1 MKSNVW
7 KLLAVLVVLVMA
19 LSGLAACGSTAEPTE
34 VTKPEEATDAPP
46 EATKA
51 PEPTE
56 PPPAEKKV
64 ATFIWT
70 QEFDNLSP
78 LYTGMWFSTI
88 TEQIW
93 NCDPWDWDDKDSP
106 HPVLVT
112 EMPSLDNGGISEDG
126 KTITLTLRDD
136 IVWSD
141 GTPITS
147 DDFVFTHAMFTD
159 PGNAVNSTYPYDQ
172 FEVEAPDE
180 RTVVNSFADPFV
192 PWMSSI
198 YTSLMPAHVL
208 RPVFEAEGT
217 LDEAEWNYAP
227 TVGCGPYVFSEW
239 ETGSYASFVKN
250 ENYYNDPAKIDEIF
264 IRFVPDDAAQIAA
277 LRTGEGDLGTF
288 FAYGDFPVLEEAG
301 VEIIMAP
308 SGYNEG
314 WYFYFGEEGHPA
326 IQDVRVRQAI
336 AMCYDRFSLV
346 DDLLLGKTEVAAS
359 FWHNT
364 PWQDAGLEPWPYDPD
379 RANALLDETGWVD
392 SNGDGV
398 RDKDGEELILV
409 HGTTTREVRADQ
421 QAVAQQ
427 QLADC
432 GIELDIVGFSSD
444 IFFTTYA
451 EGAPCSTGQ
460 LDICEWSAATA
471 YPDPDSSRWL
481 ISEIP
486 SDEFPDGANEQ
497 HLVDE
502 DLDALFQLQKT
513 QVDFAQRQATLN
525 EISKYMTENVIWLG
539 VWYDPD
545 AFGVSG
551 RLKNVRISGASPF
564 FSIAEWDLEQ

>member
-1 MKSNVW
+1 MKSHSVFV
-7 KLLAVLVVLVMA
+7 LLSLLVIASLV
-19 LSGLAACGSTAEPTE
+19 LAACGGAAEPTQAPEVAEPTE
-34 VTKPEEATDAPP
+34 AA
-46 EATKA
+46 AA

-56 PPPAEKKV
+56 AAEPSPAEKKV

-70 QEFDNLSP
+70 QEFDNLNP
-78 LYTGMWFSTI
+78 MYTGMWFSTI
-88 TEQIW
+88 TQQIW
-93 NCDPWDWDDKDSP
+93 NCDPWDWDEKDSP
-106 HPVLVT
+106 RPVLVT
-112 EMPSLDNGGISEDG
+112 ELPSLDNGGISEDG

-147 DDFVFTHAMFTD
+147 EDFVFTWEMFTD
-159 PGNAVNSTYPYDQ
+159 PANAVNSTYPYDQ
-172 FEVEAPDE
+172 FVSVEAPDE
-180 RTVVNSFADPFV
+180 RTVVITFEEPFV
-192 PWMSSI
+192 PWMASI
-198 YTSLMPAHVL
+198 YTEILPAHVL

-227 TVGCGPYVFSEW
+227 TVGCGPYVFDDW
-239 ETGSYASFVKN
+239 ETGSFARFVRN

-288 FAYGDFPVLEEAG
+288 FSYSDFPVLEESG
-301 VEIIMAP
+301 VQIYMAP

-326 IQDVRVRQAI
+326 VQDVKVRQAI

-346 DDLLLGKTEVAAS
+346 NDLLLGKTEVAAS

-364 PWQDAGLEPWPYDPD
+364 PWQNPDLEPWPYDPD
-379 RANALLDETGWVD
+379 KANALLDEAGWVD

-432 GIELDIVGFSSD
+432 GIQLEIVGYASD
-444 IFFTTYA
+444 VFFTTYA
-451 EGAPCSTGQ
+451 EGAPCATGE
-460 LDICEWSAATA
+460 LDICEWSASTA

-486 SDEFPDGANEQ
+486 SDEFPDGVNDQ

-513 QVDFAQRQATLN
+513 QVDFGQRQETFH
-525 EISKYMTENVIWLG
+525 EISKYMTDNVIWLG
-539 VWYDPD
+539 IWYDPD
-545 AFGVSG
+545 AFGVNE
-551 RLKNVRISGASPF
+551 RVKNVRLSGATPF
-564 FSIAEWDLEQ
+564 FSIAEWDLE

>member
-1 MKSNVW
+1 MKSNIW

-19 LSGLAACGSTAEPTE
+19 LSGLAACGSTTEPTE
-34 VTKPEEATDAPP
+34 VAQPEEATDAPP

-78 LYTGMWFSTI
+78 MYTGMWFSTI
-88 TEQIW
+88 TQQIW
-93 NCDPWDWDDKDSP
+93 NCDPWDWDEKDSP
-106 HPVLVT
+106 NPVLVP
-112 EMPSLDNGGISEDG
+112 ELPSLDNGGISEDG

-172 FEVEAPDE
+172 FEVAAPDD
-180 RTVVNSFADPFV
+180 RTVVLTFADPFV

-198 YTSLMPAHVL
+198 YTEILPAHVL

-217 LDEAEWNYAP
+217 LDEAAWNYAP

-250 ENYYNDPAKIDEIF
+250 ENYYNEPAKIDEIF

-288 FAYGDFPVLEEAG
+288 FSYGDFPVLEEAG
-301 VEIIMAP
+301 VQIIMAP

-314 WYFYFGEEGHPA
+314 WYFYFGEEAHPA
-326 IQDVRVRQAI
+326 IADVRVRQAI

-364 PWQDAGLEPWPYDPD
+364 PWQDPGLEPWPYDVA
-379 RANALLDETGWVD
+379 RANALLDEAGWVD

-432 GIELDIVGFSSD
+432 GIELDIVGYSSD

-451 EGAPCSTGQ
+451 EGAPCATGE
-460 LDICEWSAATA
+460 LDICEWSANTA

-486 SDEFPDGANEQ
+486 SDEFPDGVNDQ

-502 DLDALFQLQKT
+502 ELDALFQLQKT
-513 QVDFAQRQATLN
+513 QVDFAQRQATFSK
-525 EISKYMTENVIWLG
+525 ISKYMTENVIWLG

-564 FSIAEWDLEQ
+564 FSIAEWDLE